1 MLSPAHRDGAVTA
14 VTREEWVMAET
25 VREESRAERESKGLK
40 AGSVS
45 FWDGVAIGV
54 DSTAPAYTIAAV
66 LGSIAIIA
74 GTKAPAVLIV
84 SFIPM
89 LFIAGAFYY
98 MNRADPDCGTTF
110 SWVSRAMGPWMGWMG
125 GWAIFSTGVLVIG
138 AQADVAAKYLFVLA
152 GLDGLAEN
160 RVAVVVF
167 ACILVL
173 LLTWLSVR
181 GTELSAR
188 FQRIM
193 VSIQVG
199 ALILFVVV
207 AFFQMATGRVEAGA
221 NSFSL
226 DWFNPIGLSASALIS
241 GMLLGVF
248 CYWGWESAVNL
259 NEESDESIEAPG
271 RAGVVSTI
279 ILLFIYLGS
288 AVAILGVLSLDTITE
303 FDDDEALFSVV
314 GPQVL
319 GPLGWLLIVSIIISG
334 LASTQTTIIPASR
347 GSLSMAVAGA
357 FPKRFKEVHPAYETP
372 AFGTWVIG
380 AAAIIWYVG
389 GSIISENFL
398 FDSLSALSIVV
409 AFYYGLTGI
418 ACAWYWRRELR
429 RSIKGLLFIGVA
441 PVIGAIVLFVL
452 LVMAM
457 IEYSAPEASYTETAV
472 FGVGAPLAMA
482 ILIFVVG
489 LVLMVISRL
498 TFAQRYFATAGGEQ
512 VEDEVARSALGPVSP
527 GSLR

>member
-1 MLSPAHRDGAVTA
+1 MSDRSQQARREHRGHQ
-14 VTREEWVMAET
+14 
-25 VREESRAERESKGLK
+25 SKGLK
-40 AGSVS
+40 EGSVG

-138 AQADVAAKYLFVLA
+138 AQADVAAKYLFHLV
-152 GLDGLAEN
+152 GLESLAEN
-160 RVAVVVF
+160 RVAVVLF
-167 ACILVL
+167 ACLLVIA
-173 LLTWLSVR
+173 LTWLSVR

-193 VSIQVG
+193 VALQVG
-199 ALILFVVV
+199 ALVIFIVV
-207 AFFQMATGRVEAGA
+207 AFFQMATGRVETGA

-226 DWFNPIGLSASALIS
+226 DWFNPVGLSASALIS

-259 NEESDESIEAPG
+259 NEESEDTIDAPG

-279 ILLFIYLGS
+279 ILLFVYLGS
-288 AVAILGVLSLDTITE
+288 AVAILGVLSLDTLTE
-303 FDDDEALFSVV
+303 YDDDEALFSVV

-319 GPLGWLLIVSIIISG
+319 GPFGWILILSIIISG

-357 FPKRFKEVHPAYETP
+357 FPEKFKEVHRSYGTP

-380 AAAIIWYVG
+380 AAAIIWYVV
-389 GSIISENFL
+389 GSIISQNFL

-409 AFYYGLTGI
+409 AFYYGLTGL
-418 ACAWYWRRELR
+418 ACAIYWRRELR
-429 RSIKGLLFIGVA
+429 RSAKAFLFIGVA
-441 PVIGAIVLFVL
+441 PVVGAIVLFIL
-452 LVMAM
+452 LVLAM
-457 IEYSAPEASYTETAV
+457 IEYADPELSYTETAIL
-472 FGVGAPLAMA
+472 GMGAPLFMA
-482 ILIFVVG
+482 ILIFVTG
-489 LVLMVISRL
+489 LVLMVVSRL
-498 TFAQRYFATAGGEQ
+498 TFAKRYFETAGGEE
-512 VEDEVARSALGPVSP
+512 VDDEVARSALGPVSP
-527 GSLR
+527 GPGR

>member
-1 MLSPAHRDGAVTA
+1 MAEVTSEP
-14 VTREEWVMAET
+14 TRE
-25 VREESRAERESKGLK
+25 RDDRARRESKGLK
-40 AGSVS
+40 EGSVG

-138 AQADVAAKYLFVLA
+138 AQADVAAKYLFYLVR
-152 GLDGLAEN
+152 LDSLAEN
-160 RVAVVVF
+160 RVAVVLF
-167 ACILVL
+167 AGILVF
-173 LLTWLSVR
+173 LLTFLSVR

-193 VSIQVG
+193 VAVQVG
-199 ALILFVVV
+199 ALLVFILV
-207 AFFQMATGRVEAGA
+207 AFVQMASGRVAAGA
-221 NSFSL
+221 NTFSW
-226 DWFNPIGLSASALIS
+226 DWFNPVGLSASALIS

-259 NEESDESIEAPG
+259 NEESEDAIDAPG

-288 AVAILGVLSLDTITE
+288 AVAVLGVLNLDTLTE

-319 GPLGWLLIVSIIISG
+319 GPFGWLLILSIIISG

-357 FPKRFKEVHPAYETP
+357 FPAKFKEVHSSWGTP

-380 AAAIIWYVG
+380 AAAVIWYVI
-389 GSIISENFL
+389 GSVISQNFL

-409 AFYYGLTGI
+409 AFYYALTGI
-418 ACAWYWRRELR
+418 ACAIYWRRELR
-429 RSIKGLLFIGVA
+429 SSLKAFLFIGVA
-441 PVIGAIVLFVL
+441 PVVGAIVLFVL

-457 IEYSAPEASYTETAV
+457 IEYADPAASYTETAIL
-472 FGVGAPLAMA
+472 GMGAPLFMA
-482 ILIFVVG
+482 ILIFVMG
-489 LVLMVISRL
+489 LALMVLSRL
-498 TFAQRYFATAGGEQ
+498 TFAERYFATAGGEE
-512 VEDEVARSALGPVSP
+512 VDVEVARAALGPVQLGPSP
-527 GSLR
+527 D

>member
-1 MLSPAHRDGAVTA
+1 MTDQVG
-14 VTREEWVMAET
+14 TRRP
-25 VREESRAERESKGLK
+25 REFEAKGLK
-40 AGSVS
+40 EGSVG

-89 LFIAGAFYY
+89 LFIAGAFSY

-138 AQADVAAKYLFVLA
+138 AQADVAAKYLFHLVRLES
-152 GLDGLAEN
+152 LAES

-167 ACILVL
+167 ACVLVL
-173 LLTWLSVR
+173 LLTFLSVR
-181 GTELSAR
+181 GTEMSAR
-188 FQRIM
+188 FQRVM

-199 ALILFVVV
+199 ALVIFVIV
-207 AFFQMATGRVEAGA
+207 AIFQMMTGRVEAGA
-221 NSFSL
+221 SSFSL

-259 NEESDESIEAPG
+259 NEESEDSIEAPG
-271 RAGVVSTI
+271 RAGVISTI
-279 ILLFIYLGS
+279 ILLFVYLGS
-288 AVAILGVLSLDTITE
+288 AVAILGVLGLETITE

-319 GPLGWLLIVSIIISG
+319 GPFGWLLILSIIISG

-347 GSLSMAVAGA
+347 GSLSMAAAGA
-357 FPKRFKEVHPAYETP
+357 FPRKFKEVHSSWGTP

-380 AAAIIWYVG
+380 VAAIIWYVL

-418 ACAWYWRRELR
+418 ACAIYWRKSLR
-429 RSIKGLLFIGVA
+429 RSAKALLFVGVA
-441 PVIGAIVLFVL
+441 PVVGAIVLFVL

-457 IEYSAPEASYTETAV
+457 IEYADPEASYTETAIL
-472 FGVGAPLAMA
+472 GMGAPLFMA

-489 LVLMVISRL
+489 LVLMVLARM
-498 TFAQRYFATAGGEQ
+498 TVARGYFATAGGEE
-512 VEDEVARSALGPVSP
+512 VSEEVARAAFGPVSP
-527 GSLR
+527 GS